1 MQWIQKIQ
9 SFGKSY
15 KIILPREFVRL
26 NELEK
31 ERYVLVTV
39 KDDGSAV
46 MEKIKLERKISG
58 EQTNDKDW
66 SD

>member
-9 SFGKSY
+9 TFGKSY

-26 NELEK
+26 NCLES

-39 KDDGSAV
+39 KADGSAV
-46 MEKIKLERKISG
+46 MEKIKLERKRD
-58 EQTNDKDW
+58 ENETANEN
-66 SD
+66 